1 MKLKVFISHSSA
13 DVQKAEEVYMHIE
26 KSGHSCFYAP
36 RDIRTGFSYAE
47 EIMNGIDSS
56 NALVLIL
63 SKQSNE
69 SPHVLRE
76 IERAVSLNLPI
87 IVYKIEEVTLT
98 KSMEYFLMSHQW
110 LNSSSDNDLNN
121 ITDSLSQ
128 LENNTTTKTV
138 TAEKTE
144 NAATTGSK
152 KTNPVTVLTYSAILI
167 GAIALVVLLI
177 VFAIGGNNNG
187 GSSSA
192 NSPAES
198 SKESV
203 TGSTVTESSDTSSIT
218 ESNEIESSD
227 IESPSENTTESGVKL
242 GATLTFGTYNDL
254 PIKWRVIDVRDGKA
268 VVISQD
274 ILTIKA
280 YDAAESGK
288 YNYIG
293 NKDYWTEDISELS
306 FMDQHKL
313 RGSNQW
319 HLSNIRTWLN
329 SDREN
334 VQYND
339 QPPINAAMAGNKNAY
354 DKEAGFLSDF
364 TDEEKKAIV
373 PISNLTGIEDTSV
386 TTEDKVYLLSKNELE
401 LLYEADVSICA
412 VPTEKAAELDKSGT
426 YKAYSKDVGVDDH
439 YWWLRDNDGSSGYQG
454 YLVCNSYAQN
464 NIINYSVGVE
474 GFGIRPAMTVDLS
487 ADIIKNNIE

>member
-1 MKLKVFISHSSA
+1 MKVFISHSSA
-13 DVQKAEEVYMHIE
+13 NAEKAEAIYQHIE
-26 KSGHSCFYAP
+26 KNGHSCFYAP
-36 RDIRTGFSYAE
+36 RDIRTGFPYAE

-56 NALVLIL
+56 DALVLIL
-63 SKQSNE
+63 SNQSNE

-76 IERAVSLNLPI
+76 IERAVSLNMPI
-87 IVYKIEEVTLT
+87 IVYKIEDVTLT

-110 LNSSSDNDLNN
+110 LNSTSNDDLNS
-121 ITDSLSQ
+121 ITDSLNQ
-128 LENNTTTKTV
+128 LENQKTDIPVTTQV
-138 TAEKTE
+138 KTE
-144 NAATTGSK
+144 PEHQDRK
-152 KTNPVTVLTYSAILI
+152 INPVTVISYGAILI
-167 GAIALVVLLI
+167 GAIVLVVLLI
-177 VFAIGGNNNG
+177 VFAMGGNNDGNA
-187 GSSSA
+187 SSVSSIE
-192 NSPAES
+192 N
-198 SKESV
+198 SKESI
-203 TGSTVTESSDTSSIT
+203 TSSTIAESFDTLSETESS
-218 ESNEIESSD
+218 
-227 IESPSENTTESGVKL
+227 SENVTDSNVKL

-254 PIKWRVIDVRDGKA
+254 PIKWRIIDIKNGKA
-268 VVISQD
+268 VVIAQE

-280 YDAAESGK
+280 YDCAESGK

-306 FMDQHKL
+306 MMDQHKL

-334 VQYND
+334 VPYND
-339 QPPINAAMAGNKNAY
+339 QPPISAAMAGGKNGY
-354 DKEAGFLSDF
+354 DKEAGFLNDF

-373 PISNLTGIEDTSV
+373 PVSNLTGIEDTSV
-386 TTEDKVYLLSKNELE
+386 TTEDKVYLLSKEELE
-401 LLYEADVSICA
+401 LLYNADVSICA
-412 VPTEKAAELDKSGT
+412 VPTDKAAELDKSGT

-487 ADIIKNNIE
+487 ADVIKNNIE

>member
-1 MKLKVFISHSSA
+1 MKVFISHSSA
-13 DVQKAEEVYMHIE
+13 NAEKAEAICKHIE
-26 KSGHSCFYAP
+26 ENGHSCFYAP

-56 NALVLIL
+56 DALVLIL
-63 SKQSNE
+63 SNQSNE

-76 IERAVSLNLPI
+76 IERAVSLNMPI
-87 IVYKIEEVTLT
+87 IVYKIEDVTLT

-110 LNSSSDNDLNN
+110 LNSTSNDCFDN
-121 ITDSLSQ
+121 ITYSLNQ
-128 LENNTTTKTV
+128 LESRKTDTPV
-138 TAEKTE
+138 ITQIKTE
-144 NAATTGSK
+144 PERQGK
-152 KTNPVTVLTYSAILI
+152 KINPVSVISYGAILI

-177 VFAIGGNNNG
+177 VFATGGNNG
-187 GSSSA
+187 GTSSA
-192 NSPAES
+192 VSSDES

-203 TGSTVTESSDTSSIT
+203 TSSTITESTDTSSVA
-218 ESNEIESSD
+218 ESNETEST
-227 IESPSENTTESGVKL
+227 SENTTDSDVKL

-254 PIKWRVIDVRDGKA
+254 PIKWRVIDIKDGKA
-268 VVISQD
+268 VVIAQD

-280 YDAAESGK
+280 YDCAESGK

-306 FMDQHKL
+306 MMDQHKL

-334 VQYND
+334 VPYND
-339 QPPINAAMAGNKNAY
+339 QPPINAAMAGGKNGY

-373 PISNLTGIEDTSV
+373 PVSNLTGIEDTSV
-386 TTEDKVYLLSKNELE
+386 TTEDKVYLLSKDELD
-401 LLYEADVSICA
+401 LLYKADVSICA
-412 VPTEKAAELDKSGT
+412 VPTDKAAELDKSGT

-454 YLVCNSYAQN
+454 YLVCNSNAQN

-474 GFGIRPAMTVDLS
+474 GFGVRPVMTVDLS
-487 ADIIKNNIE
+487 ADVIKNNIE